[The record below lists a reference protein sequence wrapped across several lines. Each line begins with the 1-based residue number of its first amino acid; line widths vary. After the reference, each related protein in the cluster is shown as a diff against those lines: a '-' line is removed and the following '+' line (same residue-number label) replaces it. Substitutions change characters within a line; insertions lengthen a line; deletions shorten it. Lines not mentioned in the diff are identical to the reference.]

1 MAWMSHFCRQWR
13 LKPSASKTISSVFH
27 LHNTSAG
34 GESTLD
40 LCYASFEEIPELQ
53 HPRRTTGNCR
63 NLQCGDDSILRA
75 NVTRDKGSPCL
86 GALGGLD
93 LGVGL
98 AGCRFL
104 SAGKYS
110 ALLIE
115 HEWSG
120 PQHPA
125 HGGVTFPGILFMT
138 WRAQGVMNGWLL
150 VFLSRMCCH
159 KASWVVV
166 RLVAFQGVRRKPC
179 MLPPFG
185 GNFWPLNFSFFF
197 TLRLCRWDLRIPVC
211 LLTGYNILNW

>member
-1 MAWMSHFCRQWR
+1 MKYKSIKLWSWYFICNCLNQVLYSDCLSHFFISLILLLFYKFNLHLHLESSLLSDMAWMSHFCRQWR

-53 HPRRTTGNCR
+53 HPRHATGNCR

-104 SAGKYS
+104 SAG
-110 ALLIE
+110 ATVQ
-115 HEWSG
+115 
-120 PQHPA
+120 P
-125 HGGVTFPGILFMT
+125 VTTGI
-138 WRAQGVMNGWLL
+138 
-150 VFLSRMCCH
+150 
-159 KASWVVV
+159 AS
-166 RLVAFQGVRRKPC
+166 
-179 MLPPFG
+179 
-185 GNFWPLNFSFFF
+185 FSFLGQA
-197 TLRLCRWDLRIPVC
+197 TQLHIAES
-211 LLTGYNILNW
+211 